1 MFRLKKS
8 KSRGLDKYGANKKYR
23 RVSSRVSASF
33 SAAAQFNNLV
43 IENIFQRFQLAFKMP
58 LASHHLSD
66 FIPNSTEISKKSSD
80 MIIYCASRTRRI
92 YEEKKHMFDH

>member
-8 KSRGLDKYGANKKYR
+8 KSRGLGKYGANKKYR

-66 FIPNSTEISKKSSD
+66 FIPDSTGICKNKLQKLEDALVEQMLTSAK
-80 MIIYCASRTRRI
+80 CA
-92 YEEKKHMFDH
+92 KL